1 MNHLEQTVSQNTSDL
16 ENLSEKGIGS
26 IADNA
31 FKPNYTT
38 LIEQLAKE
46 AHRGCGLSFELYSR
60 RFQSSVDA
68 LLERLPDNEK
78 ETAIALAEQHGYER
92 DQPNVVQS
100 STPDWDEDT
109 RFCSHGIELGC
120 CPAGCGE

>member
-1 MNHLEQTVSQNTSDL
+1 M
-16 ENLSEKGIGS
+16 
-26 IADNA
+26 ADNA

-38 LIEQLAKE
+38 LIEQLANE

-68 LLERLPDNEK
+68 LLERLSDNEK

-92 DQPNVVQS
+92 DQPNVEQS
-100 STPDWDEDT
+100 STPDCDEDT